1 MSNELKLELD
11 QNGKYVIIVR
21 HENGKHIEDL
31 SQLASQLWDWFHSD
45 DKYMIMPSC
54 QTEKILQMR
63 VWIYML
69 GLMIIIG
76 WQLSILIALLLFIL
90 EFL

>member
-45 DKYMIMPSC
+45 DKYI
-54 QTEKILQMR
+54 ILHPYEG
-63 VWIYML
+63 VEI
-69 GLMIIIG
+69 
-76 WQLSILIALLLFIL
+76 
-90 EFL
+90 EFHEIRKD